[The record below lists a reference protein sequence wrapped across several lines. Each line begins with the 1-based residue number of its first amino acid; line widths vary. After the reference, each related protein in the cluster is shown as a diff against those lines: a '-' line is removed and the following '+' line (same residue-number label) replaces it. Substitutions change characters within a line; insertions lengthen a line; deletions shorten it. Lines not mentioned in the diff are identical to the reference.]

1 VRVVAT
7 AGHVDHGKSSLV
19 LALTGTD
26 PDRFAEEKERGLTID
41 LGFAFTDLPSGATV
55 GFVDVPGHERFVKN
69 MLAGV
74 GAVDVA
80 LFVVAANEGWMP
92 QSEEHLRILDVLGV
106 HHGIVALTKAD
117 TVSAERLDDARRS
130 VVEHLATSSLRD
142 APVVVCDSVSGRG
155 LDDVRRA
162 LDAALAATPAAED
175 LGRPRLWIDRV
186 FAPRGAGTVVTG
198 TLLGGSVAVDDTLR
212 VVRLDRA
219 ARVRAIES
227 AHAAVAEVKPGAR
240 VALNLAGIE
249 RQALTRGDVL
259 VRAGQW
265 FDATEVD
272 VRITPIPGAP
282 SRLPARLRAAVGS
295 GEHAARARV
304 LGGDRHFA
312 RLRFDG
318 PLPLAV
324 GDRMVLRDPAR
335 SSTIAGAEVL
345 DVGSVVPA
353 RRAAAVLPRPTVA
366 RLLEGHGWL
375 RRDDLARLVGLD
387 QRGVDALLRDA
398 VDRGDAVVVGEWWAL
413 PADVE
418 ALRDRARGAVLEHH
432 AADALS
438 RGLELSGLAAT
449 LRRPSE
455 QLRAALDGCD
465 TLVVTRGVVHA
476 PEHAVT
482 AAGSDA
488 GRALLAELDAT
499 PFSPPPPADPAL
511 ARALVREGA
520 LVDVDGILFTSDA
533 IGRARAVLRAALV
546 DGGSITVGAAR
557 ELLGS
562 TRKFVVPLLER
573 FDREGFTRRRGD
585 VRIAGPRL
593 DAAGS
598 DQP

>member
-1 VRVVAT
+1 
-7 AGHVDHGKSSLV
+7 
-19 LALTGTD
+19 
-26 PDRFAEEKERGLTID
+26 
-41 LGFAFTDLPSGATV
+41 
-55 GFVDVPGHERFVKN
+55 

-74 GAVDVA
+74 GGVGVA

-295 GEHAARARV
+295 GEQAARARV

-345 DVGSVVPA
+345 DVGSVDPA

-398 VDRGDAVVVGEWWAL
+398 VDRGDAVVVGEWMAL

-455 QLRAALDGCD
+455 QLRAALEGCD

>member
-1 VRVVAT
+1 
-7 AGHVDHGKSSLV
+7 
-19 LALTGTD
+19 
-26 PDRFAEEKERGLTID
+26 
-41 LGFAFTDLPSGATV
+41 
-55 GFVDVPGHERFVKN
+55 
-69 MLAGV
+69 
-74 GAVDVA
+74 
-80 LFVVAANEGWMP
+80 
-92 QSEEHLRILDVLGV
+92 
-106 HHGIVALTKAD
+106 
-117 TVSAERLDDARRS
+117 
-130 VVEHLATSSLRD
+130 
-142 APVVVCDSVSGRG
+142 
-155 LDDVRRA
+155 
-162 LDAALAATPAAED
+162 
-175 LGRPRLWIDRV
+175 
-186 FAPRGAGTVVTG
+186 
-198 TLLGGSVAVDDTLR
+198 
-212 VVRLDRA
+212 
-219 ARVRAIES
+219 
-227 AHAAVAEVKPGAR
+227 
-240 VALNLAGIE
+240 
-249 RQALTRGDVL
+249 
-259 VRAGQW
+259 
-265 FDATEVD
+265 
-272 VRITPIPGAP
+272 
-282 SRLPARLRAAVGS
+282 
-295 GEHAARARV
+295 
-304 LGGDRHFA
+304 
-312 RLRFDG
+312 
-318 PLPLAV
+318 
-324 GDRMVLRDPAR
+324 
-335 SSTIAGAEVL
+335 
-345 DVGSVVPA
+345 VVPA

-488 GRALLAELDAT
+488 GRDLLAELDAT